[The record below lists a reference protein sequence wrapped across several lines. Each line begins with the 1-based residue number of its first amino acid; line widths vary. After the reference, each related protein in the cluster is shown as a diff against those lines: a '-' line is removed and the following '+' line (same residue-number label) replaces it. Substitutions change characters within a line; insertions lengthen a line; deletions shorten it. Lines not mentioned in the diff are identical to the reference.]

1 MVAVSPQ
8 RGVVLIGGDG
18 TEFTRECSAAVFNL
32 ELRLAGEVRYRYRP
46 VDVGRV
52 GGWRRIAR

>member
-8 RGVVLIGGDG
+8 RGVELIGGDG
-18 TEFTRECSAAVFNL
+18 TEFTRECSVAVFNL
-32 ELRLAGEVRYRYRP
+32 ELRLAGEVRYRP